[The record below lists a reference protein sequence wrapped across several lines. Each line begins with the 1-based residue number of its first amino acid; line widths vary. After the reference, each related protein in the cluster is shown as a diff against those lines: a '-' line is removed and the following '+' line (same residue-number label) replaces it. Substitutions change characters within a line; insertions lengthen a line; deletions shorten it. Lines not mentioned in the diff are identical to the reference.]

1 MISCLIN
8 IELFKKILFQN
19 FYSLFSDIL
28 GKKMA
33 NHMTGKSTMTESFN
47 NLVEALWSLLLQEM
61 KILVCS
67 LSIINLFKRAP
78 PIHQSVI

>member
-8 IELFKKILFQN
+8 IELLKKVFQN

-33 NHMTGKSTMTESFN
+33 NHMTGKSTMTESSN

-67 LSIINLFKRAP
+67 LKVSLTYLKEL
-78 PIHQSVI
+78 HQSTTV